1 MTGREIW
8 HYYHTSLLPEK
19 YEMIKQNQ
27 WEKKPNVEKQ
37 NCCQHMLEFWGNYKK
52 FWVNIPSRKLYILGI
67 SEPSLTR
74 KWSHV
79 KLFSTPFLVKG
90 HSWWKTKENDVHVC
104 LLLKVKWQR
113 RRGIPLQDG
122 FVSWYN
128 ALPNSHPV
136 RPILWESDAKTLK
149 YTQHQFNFFIFFA
162 SLFPNLKKTPISLQL
177 IMSNT

>member
-1 MTGREIW
+1 MNIDDWERNLTLLSYFTATGEIW
-8 HYYHTSLLPEK
+8 NDKTGP
-19 YEMIKQNQ
+19 MG
-27 WEKKPNVEKQ
+27 KKPNVEKQ

-67 SEPSLTR
+67 SEPSLTW

-122 FVSWYN
+122 FVSWDN

-136 RPILWESDAKTLK
+136 RDILWESNGKTLK
-149 YTQHQFNFFIFFA
+149 YTQHQFNFFMFLCFLV
-162 SLFPNLKKTPISLQL
+162 SQS
-177 IMSNT
+177 